1 MRNALFLA
9 GAFALAT
16 AFGAGAASAQ
26 AMQGSESASVQ
37 TNKSNVHVKSRTSAH
52 ISGTRSL
59 ARADESAGTH
69 GLRGR
74 NNARLHGAN
83 RTNFCPPGQAKKP
96 GLGSRFQ
103 C

>member
-1 MRNALFLA
+1 MRRSVMI
-9 GAFALAT
+9 AFGCAVALALAPT
-16 AFGAGAASAQ
+16 AAVSKGKGNSHGHSSMHSSAKLHGNHGALRG
-26 AMQGSESASVQ
+26 
-37 TNKSNVHVKSRTSAH
+37 
-52 ISGTRSL
+52 L
-59 ARADESAGTH
+59 ARADASAGTH

-83 RTNFCPPGQAKKP
+83 RADFCPPGQAKKP